1 MSSVQCSHGTLWWL
15 FTTSIIGR
23 EMLKIGDIFLIKV
36 QTAQAPLPERSLDFI
51 EVVGSNSNQ
60 CSLPSKVLVELVLEV
75 NETVVSGL
83 KTANIIIMGRK

>member
-1 MSSVQCSHGTLWWL
+1 M
-15 FTTSIIGR
+15 
-23 EMLKIGDIFLIKV
+23 
-36 QTAQAPLPERSLDFI
+36 QTAEAPLPERSLDFI

-83 KTANIIIMGRK
+83 KTANNIIMGRQ